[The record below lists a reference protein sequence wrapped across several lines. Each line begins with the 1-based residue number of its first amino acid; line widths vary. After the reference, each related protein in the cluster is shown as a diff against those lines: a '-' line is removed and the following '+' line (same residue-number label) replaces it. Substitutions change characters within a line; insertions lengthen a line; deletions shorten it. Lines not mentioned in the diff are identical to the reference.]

1 MLELQLWKDTAAAA
15 RLRFQL
21 AAACAAVLLA
31 ILVAPHPLFF
41 PLDDAYI
48 TIHNAD
54 VLLSGVDP
62 NYGVPPLTGATSQI
76 HLLLVAFAKLLLP
89 SPAAIFAVGLAGIAL
104 YVAALARIAFQ
115 LGGSTIAAA
124 LFVLLGTLIGA
135 APYQLL
141 NGLETGLA
149 MAAVAWASSLA
160 LEPAL
165 SVRLPLLCGL
175 MPFLRPELAALSGL
189 LMLRQLG
196 LRARAGNLALAVRD
210 VVLAGLVALPFLAW
224 TWLSLGSLV
233 PATAKAKEL
242 FFADRHA
249 PWGAKTHVML
259 MAFVACGQAPLA
271 IVALLAWRARLWA
284 PLAGFAGAFLLA
296 LWLTLPA
303 GAGHNYGRYLFV
315 LLPALLYLTLVAL
328 KTSRWGGIGCV
339 VLAGWT
345 TLSLPVALHQYR
357 ADTQLAAHE
366 FVSLAA
372 WLDANLPP
380 DAVVLIH
387 DAGYLAYA
395 TPFRLVDVVGLK
407 TPGSIAY
414 HRVCTAPS
422 NGRERGKAISAI
434 ALTSGARY
442 AVVKQDVPPFWASV
456 GTGLAANGW
465 GLRELRAPSMPNGY
479 AVYALTPPAD
489 TRVPCRAAAPAPSAQ
504 PR

>member
-1 MLELQLWKDTAAAA
+1 MPELRPWKDTAAAT

-54 VLLSGVDP
+54 VLLSGVDR

-76 HLLLVAFAKLLLP
+76 HLLLVAFAKLFLP
-89 SPAAIFAVGLAGIAL
+89 SPAAAFAVSLTGIAL

-115 LGGSTIAAA
+115 LGGSVATAT
-124 LFVLLGTLIGA
+124 LFVLLGTLLGA
-135 APYQLL
+135 TPYQLL

-149 MAAVAWASSLA
+149 MAAVGWAISLA

-175 MPFLRPELAALSGL
+175 MPFLRPEFAVLSGL

-196 LRARAGNLALAVRD
+196 LRARAGGVAHAVRD
-210 VVLAGLVALPFLAW
+210 ALLAAAVALPFLAW
-224 TWLSLGSLV
+224 TWLSLGTLF

-242 FFADRHA
+242 FFADRNA
-249 PWGAKTHVML
+249 PWDAKAHAML
-259 MAFVACGQAPLA
+259 VAFVSCGLMPLA
-271 IVALLAWRARLWA
+271 IVATLARRSRLWA
-284 PLAGFAGAFLLA
+284 PLALFASLFVLA

-303 GAGHNYGRYLFV
+303 GMGHNYSRYLFV
-315 LLPALLYLTLVAL
+315 LLPAMLYLTLDAL
-328 KTSRWGGIGCV
+328 KASRWARVGCIG
-339 VLAGWT
+339 LAIWAT
-345 TLSLPVALHQYR
+345 VSLSVAIHEYE
-357 ADTQLAAHE
+357 ADTRLAARE
-366 FVSLAA
+366 FVSLAD
-372 WLDANLPP
+372 WLDTHLPH
-380 DAVVLIH
+380 DATLLVH
-387 DAGYLAYA
+387 DAGYLSYA

-407 TPGSIAY
+407 TPGSIAF
-414 HRVCTAPS
+414 HRVCTAPT
-422 NGRERGKAISAI
+422 NGRDRGQAISAI

-442 AVVKQDVPPFWASV
+442 AVIKQDTPPFWATV

-465 GLRELRAPSMPNGY
+465 GLRELRAPSMPGGY
-479 AVYALTPPAD
+479 AVFALTPPAD
-489 TRVPCRAAAPAPSAQ
+489 TRVPCRP
-504 PR
+504 